1 MPMPVFRYCYIKLLK
16 QHASQLQRRGEFLGI
31 LSSGNYGL
39 EIGGGGAFEKK
50 ILEGKKCQVLGDTT
64 KIIVLQT
71 HT

>member
-1 MPMPVFRYCYIKLLK
+1 MHLSFNGEEFRT
-16 QHASQLQRRGEFLGI
+16 I

-39 EIGGGGAFEKK
+39 EKGGGRAFENK
-50 ILEGKKCQVLGDTT
+50 ILKGKKCQILGDTT